1 MRNLFLFFSRYHA
14 FFLFL
19 FLEVI
24 CVVLIIQNNHFQR
37 TQFMSSA
44 GEMSSGVFGVRSMVT
59 DYFGLQEKNAY
70 LAEQN
75 AKLLTQLNKMDGR
88 VVVLDSLQSKTDT
101 TRIDSTQIDSTQI
114 APLYQFKESKVI
126 NKSVHRLH
134 NYLTINKG
142 SNHGLRPEMG
152 VIGTDGVVGIVD
164 RVSPNY
170 STVLSLLHKQSY
182 LSAKIKKNNYFG
194 SLIWNGKSEFVA
206 QLKDVPNNIPVEKS
220 DTIVTSGYSS
230 LFVAGIPVGTVEN
243 LHLEPGSN
251 FQLIDVRLSTIFR
264 KVDYVYVIDF
274 KDQAEI
280 KALEAQIPNE

>member
-1 MRNLFLFFSRYHA
+1 MRNLILFFSRYHA

-19 FLEVI
+19 LLEAI

-37 TQFMSSA
+37 TRFMSSA

-75 AKLLTQLNKMDGR
+75 AKLLTQISTMDGKEIPM
-88 VVVLDSLQSKTDT
+88 DSLKMEKDT
-101 TRIDSTQIDSTQI
+101 SQVDSTKVE
-114 APLYQFKESKVI
+114 PLYQFHEAKVI

-142 SNHGLRPEMG
+142 SNDGIRQEMG
-152 VIGTDGVVGIVD
+152 VMGTDGVVGIID

-170 STVLSLLHKQSY
+170 STIISLLHKQSY

-194 SLIWNGKSEFVA
+194 SLSWDGKSEFIA
-206 QLKDVPNNIPVEKS
+206 QLKDVPNNVPVEKG
-220 DTIVTSGYSS
+220 DTIVTSGYSA
-230 LFVAGIPVGTVEN
+230 LFVEGIPVGTVEN
-243 LHLEPGSN
+243 IHLEPGSN

-264 KVDYVYVIDF
+264 KVDYVYVIEF
-274 KDQAEI
+274 KDQKEI
-280 KALEAQIPNE
+280 KELEAQIPNE